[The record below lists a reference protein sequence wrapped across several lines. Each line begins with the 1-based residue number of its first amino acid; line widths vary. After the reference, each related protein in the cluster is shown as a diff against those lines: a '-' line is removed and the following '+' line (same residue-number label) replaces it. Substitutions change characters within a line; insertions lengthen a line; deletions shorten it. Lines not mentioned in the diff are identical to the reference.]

1 MTMNTNDLTNISNI
15 VAAAVAKAP
24 SPGTNIEQ
32 IFDMVTT
39 QYRRLT
45 DTFQKEE
52 TVSDTVSAAP
62 VIQEKKAPVVSVK
75 KSVTEDYIIC
85 LLDGLRFKSLKN
97 HLNKKYGMTPDE
109 YRAYF
114 NLPENYPMVAHSY
127 SVRRSELAKKFG
139 LGRSPSKRHGKV
151 TANAAPAKRGRKAQ
165 QAIAA

>member
-1 MTMNTNDLTNISNI
+1 MNTNDLTNISNI

-45 DTFQKEE
+45 DTFQQQE
-52 TVSDTVSAAP
+52 TTDLASATPAAP
-62 VIQEKKAPVVSVK
+62 VEKKAPAVPVK
-75 KSVTEDYIIC
+75 KSITEDYIIC

-139 LGRSPSKRHGKV
+139 LGRSPEKRHAKPV
-151 TANAAPAKRGRKAQ
+151 AAKRGRKANTQ
-165 QAIAA
+165 QVAA